1 MRRIARSSTMKT
13 LLSSLQRFSYALAL
27 LSFLLFGCGSDT
39 EQQAGRPTSQDSV
52 TMVVAEGKKPMRLV
66 TDRPPNLETPLR
78 YFREDFTPNDVFFV
92 RWHLS
97 NMPTAV
103 NPDTF
108 RLRVS
113 GNVKAPLELSLDE
126 LKNEFE
132 QVSVNALCVCAGNAR
147 SCLQPRVA
155 GAQWVNGGMGN
166 ARWTGVRLKDVLAKA
181 KADARSVSVAF
192 NGMDDPPLE
201 TVPDFVKSLP
211 FARANDGEVVI
222 AYEMNG
228 EPLPLLN
235 GYPLKLVVPGWYAT
249 YWVGMLNDIR
259 VYADTFHGYWMDKA
273 YRVPKGV
280 SNANESPDSLA
291 KDLEPISRI
300 AIRSIFVS
308 PEPDSV
314 LTKGTRYEMEGLAFD
329 GGSGIARVEISTDDG
344 KSWTETRL
352 DPSLGNYSW
361 RRWRFPYTPAAA
373 GKLRMLVRATGVSG
387 ETQPLKHWNRSG
399 YARNEIESIE
409 LTVR

>member
-66 TDRPPNLETPLR
+66 TDRPPNLETPIR
-78 YFREDFTPNDVFFV
+78 YFRKDFTPNDVFFV

-108 RLRVS
+108 RLRIS

-126 LKNEFE
+126 LKNDFE

-181 KADARSVSVAF
+181 KADARSVAVSF

-201 TVPDFVKSLP
+201 TFPILSSP
-211 FARANDGEVVI
+211 
-222 AYEMNG
+222 Y
-228 EPLPLLN
+228 PLPARTMA
-235 GYPLKLVVPGWYAT
+235 K
-249 YWVGMLNDIR
+249 
-259 VYADTFHGYWMDKA
+259 
-273 YRVPKGV
+273 
-280 SNANESPDSLA
+280 SSSPM
-291 KDLEPISRI
+291 K
-300 AIRSIFVS
+300 
-308 PEPDSV
+308 
-314 LTKGTRYEMEGLAFD
+314 
-329 GGSGIARVEISTDDG
+329 
-344 KSWTETRL
+344 
-352 DPSLGNYSW
+352 
-361 RRWRFPYTPAAA
+361 
-373 GKLRMLVRATGVSG
+373 
-387 ETQPLKHWNRSG
+387 
-399 YARNEIESIE
+399 
-409 LTVR
+409 